1 MVRTATAQTTT
12 LPHSGIV
19 HLPVARVLVESLFAS
34 PSASGQVIQPRA
46 KSEYLFM

>member
-1 MVRTATAQTTT
+1 
-12 LPHSGIV
+12 
-19 HLPVARVLVESLFAS
+19 VESLFAS